1 MSNYSHTIFNIPYCH
16 TDIKSIISI
25 FLMTTVAFASPHT
38 ITQQAKRKQI
48 RSSQRSLQRCPRCC
62 WNKNFFSHFTWHGSP
77 MCRVFM
83 RIIWRL
89 DYILCLSVI
98 LAMKWVRIRKFD
110 ILHCQSYVGFSFFYM
125 VRLGLDENRRE
136 RCWMPLLLIR
146 VVFQWRNWR
155 IKKKARC
162 NLSIG
167 FSQ

>member
-1 MSNYSHTIFNIPYCH
+1 MISSQISPLSIFNIHYSMLSHRYKVKYVQLSTYHIQYSILSHRYQVKYVQLSIFNIPYCH

-48 RSSQRSLQRCPRCC
+48 RSSQRSLQRCPRCS

-110 ILHCQSYVGFSFFYM
+110 ILHCQSYVGFSFF
-125 VRLGLDENRRE
+125 
-136 RCWMPLLLIR
+136 
-146 VVFQWRNWR
+146 
-155 IKKKARC
+155 
-162 NLSIG
+162 
-167 FSQ
+167 